1 MKEPK
6 SGTEPEGTGS
16 LTGLRL
22 RKVPIGPDPDQFV
35 VFAEDTEPNTPN
47 VGVVVPE
54 PVGIGERPSLTG
66 LRLQKVPIGPDPDQF
81 VVFAEDTESTTANVG
96 VVVPE
101 PVGIGEIIDVVSH
114 AMEVFGGDRTKALRW
129 FRTPIP
135 SLNDETPEEMLQ
147 REGGIEQVQEVLGR
161 IEHGVW

>member
-35 VFAEDTEPNTPN
+35 VFAEDTE
-47 VGVVVPE
+47 
-54 PVGIGERPSLTG
+54 
-66 LRLQKVPIGPDPDQF
+66 
-81 VVFAEDTESTTANVG
+81 STT